1 MFIYFLQDTLT
12 RLYKF
17 PDGNKSNKN
26 AMNHIPT
33 KLTADSRQ
41 PIFHFQLSV
50 FNFKVTCSRDV
61 TPVASKEFSVRV
73 QCQSSVSE
81 F

>member
-33 KLTADSRQ
+33 KLIADSQ
-41 PIFHFQLSV
+41 FSI
-50 FNFKVTCSRDV
+50 FNFPFSTLKSRAV
-61 TPVASKEFSVRV
+61 ETSPLWRLK
-73 QCQSSVSE
+73 SSVSE
-81 F
+81 FLTPFNIKR